1 MKKQLIFKEVLAM
14 LNAGTEYKAITL
26 AEVAKRCKMGKST
39 IYEYFTSKDE
49 MIYNAIIFYIN
60 KMLKFFS
67 SSFKISTFEPSLKI
81 WIKAMMV
88 CMKSNKWMLLPWT
101 FNSYAS
107 YLNAEDS
114 ARASD
119 LLGKSQTIIIKLL
132 TAICKKGVAEEYIV
146 DDSEQSIEYVY
157 YGAIGTLAKYVGED
171 FDYTSPQGA
180 WLIDLITTQLIKHL
194 STESNEVA
202 PAEQEE
208 EYVEEAEETEGEEE
222 TTDGEEEYA
231 EEETEEY
238 AEDGEYAEDSEYAED
253 GEYAEEEYADG
264 EYAEEEYSDENYE
277 DGEYAG
283 EYGDGE
289 YENDEYAGEYEDN
302 GEYAEGDYSTD
313 GYQYEYADGEEEAGP
328 EDIDY

>member
-101 FNSYAS
+101 FNTYAS

-132 TAICKKGVAEEYIV
+132 TAICKKGVAEGYIV

-157 YGAIGTLAKYVGED
+157 YGAIGILAKYVTED
-171 FDYTSPQGA
+171 FDYTSEQGA
-180 WLIDLITTQLIKHL
+180 WLVITSQLIKHL
-194 STESNEVA
+194 STDSSDA
-202 PAEQEE
+202 AEYQP
-208 EYVEEAEETEGEEE
+208 EEAEEE
-222 TTDGEEEYA
+222 TAYAEDEAAEEEYA
-231 EEETEEY
+231 EEEYVEDEY
-238 AEDGEYAEDSEYAED
+238 AEDGEYED
-253 GEYAEEEYADG
+253 GEYDEEYAEEDYADDEYADEEYAD
-264 EYAEEEYSDENYE
+264 DEYE
-277 DGEYAG
+277 DGEY
-283 EYGDGE
+283 D
-289 YENDEYAGEYEDN
+289 EN
-302 GEYAEGDYSTD
+302 
-313 GYQYEYADGEEEAGP
+313 GYQYEYAEDGDDETGP

>member
-101 FNSYAS
+101 FNTYAS

-132 TAICKKGVAEEYIV
+132 TAICKKGVAEGYIV
-146 DDSEQSIEYVY
+146 DDNEQSIEYVY
-157 YGAIGTLAKYVGED
+157 YGAIGILAKYVTED
-171 FDYTSPQGA
+171 FDYTSEQGA
-180 WLIDLITTQLIKHL
+180 WLIDVITSQLIKHL
-194 STESNEVA
+194 STDA
-202 PAEQEE
+202 IDAAEHQP
-208 EYVEEAEETEGEEE
+208 EEAEEETAYAEDEAAEEA
-222 TTDGEEEYA
+222 TEEEYA
-231 EEETEEY
+231 EDEYAEEGEYEEEY
-238 AEDGEYAEDSEYAED
+238 SEDGEYAEGEYDEEYED
-253 GEYAEEEYADG
+253 GEYAEGEYDEEYAEEDYADG
-264 EYAEEEYSDENYE
+264 EYSDE
-277 DGEYAG
+277 
-283 EYGDGE
+283 
-289 YENDEYAGEYEDN
+289 
-302 GEYAEGDYSTD
+302 EYAEGEYEEGEYDEN
-313 GYQYEYADGEEEAGP
+313 GYQYEYAEDGDDETGP

>member
-14 LNAGTEYKAITL
+14 LNSGAEYKAITL

-39 IYEYFTSKDE
+39 IYEYFNSKDE
-49 MIYNAIIFYIN
+49 MIYSAIIFYIN

-101 FNSYAS
+101 FKTYSS
-107 YLNAEDS
+107 YLTKEDS
-114 ARASD
+114 ARAED

-146 DDSEQSIEYVY
+146 ECSDSSIEYVY

-171 FDYTSPQGA
+171 FDYTSPEGA
-180 WLIDLITTQLIKHL
+180 WLTDTIVAQVIKHL
-194 STESNEVA
+194 STEEA
-202 PAEQEE
+202 
-208 EYVEEAEETEGEEE
+208 YVEAP
-222 TTDGEEEYA
+222 
-231 EEETEEY
+231 EEETEETA
-238 AEDGEYAEDSEYAED
+238 AEESEEEYVAE
-253 GEYAEEEYADG
+253 AEEEYTEEG
-264 EYAEEEYSDENYE
+264 EETET
-277 DGEYAG
+277 
-283 EYGDGE
+283 
-289 YENDEYAGEYEDN
+289 EYEDAEATDT
-302 GEYAEGDYSTD
+302 EYEDA
-313 GYQYEYADGEEEAGP
+313 EYADAEEGTEYEEVEDVEYADDDTEYADAEYEDADAEYADAETEYEDVDYDSDDDATTYEEGP

>member
-101 FNSYAS
+101 FNSYSS
-107 YLNAEDS
+107 YLNAEDA
-114 ARASD
+114 ARATD

-132 TAICKKGVAEEYIV
+132 TAICKKGVAEGYIV
-146 DDSEQSIEYVY
+146 DESEQSIEYAY

-171 FDYTSPQGA
+171 FDYTSAQGA
-180 WLIDLITTQLIKHL
+180 WLADLITSQLIKHL
-194 STESNEVA
+194 STDSADVEYEE
-202 PAEQEE
+202 PEEETYEETEE
-208 EYVEEAEETEGEEE
+208 EYEEQESEQEYAEETEEQ
-222 TTDGEEEYA
+222 EYA
-231 EEETEEY
+231 EDEYAEDEY
-238 AEDGEYAEDSEYAED
+238 AEDGEYEQESY
-253 GEYAEEEYADG
+253 
-264 EYAEEEYSDENYE
+264 DENSYSYQ
-277 DGEYAG
+277 D
-283 EYGDGE
+283 
-289 YENDEYAGEYEDN
+289 DETEYED
-302 GEYAEGDYSTD
+302 
-313 GYQYEYADGEEEAGP
+313 GP

>member
-101 FNSYAS
+101 FNTYAS

-132 TAICKKGVAEEYIV
+132 TAICKKGVAEGYIV

-157 YGAIGTLAKYVGED
+157 YGAIGILAKYVTED
-171 FDYTSPQGA
+171 FDYTSEQGA
-180 WLIDLITTQLIKHL
+180 WLIDVITSQLIKHL
-194 STESNEVA
+194 STDSSDA
-202 PAEQEE
+202 AEYQP
-208 EYVEEAEETEGEEE
+208 EEAEEE
-222 TTDGEEEYA
+222 TAYAEDEAAEEEYA
-231 EEETEEY
+231 EDEY
-238 AEDGEYAEDSEYAED
+238 AEDGEYED
-253 GEYAEEEYADG
+253 GEYDEEYAEEEYAEEDYADD
-264 EYAEEEYSDENYE
+264 EYADEEY
-277 DGEYAG
+277 A
-283 EYGDGE
+283 DGE
-289 YENDEYAGEYEDN
+289 YEEGEYDEN
-302 GEYAEGDYSTD
+302 
-313 GYQYEYADGEEEAGP
+313 GYQYEYAEDGDDETGP

>member
-101 FNSYAS
+101 FNSYSS
-107 YLNAEDS
+107 YLNAEDA
-114 ARASD
+114 ARATD

-132 TAICKKGVAEEYIV
+132 TAICKKGVAEGYIV
-146 DDSEQSIEYVY
+146 DESEQSIEYAY

-171 FDYTSPQGA
+171 FDYTSAQGA
-180 WLIDLITTQLIKHL
+180 WLADLITSQLIKHL
-194 STESNEVA
+194 STESADVEYEE
-202 PAEQEE
+202 PEEETYEEETEE
-208 EYVEEAEETEGEEE
+208 EYEEQE
-222 TTDGEEEYA
+222 GEEEYA
-231 EEETEEY
+231 EDTEEQEYEDGEYAEDEY
-238 AEDGEYAEDSEYAED
+238 AEDGEYEQEYEDETYAEDGSFEQEYAED
-253 GEYAEEEYADG
+253 GEYEQESYDNNQ
-264 EYAEEEYSDENYE
+264 YSYQ
-277 DGEYAG
+277 
-283 EYGDGE
+283 
-289 YENDEYAGEYEDN
+289 NDEETEFED
-302 GEYAEGDYSTD
+302 
-313 GYQYEYADGEEEAGP
+313 GP

>member
-14 LNAGTEYKAITL
+14 LNSGTEYKAITL

-49 MIYNAIIFYIN
+49 MIYSAIIFYIN

-101 FNSYAS
+101 FKTYAS
-107 YLNAEDS
+107 YLREEDA
-114 ARASD
+114 ARAED

-132 TAICKKGVAEEYIV
+132 TAICKKGVAEGYLVEASEESVEY
-146 DDSEQSIEYVY
+146 SY

-171 FDYTSPQGA
+171 FDYTSEEGT
-180 WLIDLITTQLIKHL
+180 WLAETITAQIIKHM
-194 STESNEVA
+194 STDEAYVERPDDDTDAEEDVEA
-202 PAEQEE
+202 DETDDAEEQEADETE
-208 EYVEEAEETEGEEE
+208 ETDEEAEESEEE
-222 TTDGEEEYA
+222 PEEDTEYEDGDGEEY
-231 EEETEEY
+231 
-238 AEDGEYAEDSEYAED
+238 ED
-253 GEYAEEEYADG
+253 ADG
-264 EYAEEEYSDENYE
+264 EPQEEYE
-277 DGEYAG
+277 DGDAEYDENAD
-283 EYGDGE
+283 EYDESGDEGE
-289 YENDEYAGEYEDN
+289 YEEADDADAQPEYE
-302 GEYAEGDYSTD
+302 E
-313 GYQYEYADGEEEAGP
+313 GP

>member
-14 LNAGTEYKAITL
+14 LNSGTEYKAITL

-49 MIYNAIIFYIN
+49 MIYSAIIFYIN

-101 FNSYAS
+101 FKTYAS
-107 YLNAEDS
+107 YLREEDA
-114 ARASD
+114 ARAED

-132 TAICKKGVAEEYIV
+132 TAICKKGVAEGYLVEASEESVEY
-146 DDSEQSIEYVY
+146 SY

-171 FDYTSPQGA
+171 FDYTSEEGT
-180 WLIDLITTQLIKHL
+180 WLAETITAQIIKHM
-194 STESNEVA
+194 STDEAYVDRPDDDTDAGEDVEA
-202 PAEQEE
+202 DDAEEQEADETE
-208 EYVEEAEETEGEEE
+208 ETDEEAEESEEE
-222 TTDGEEEYA
+222 PEEDTEYEDGDGEEY
-231 EEETEEY
+231 
-238 AEDGEYAEDSEYAED
+238 ED
-253 GEYAEEEYADG
+253 ADG
-264 EYAEEEYSDENYE
+264 EPQEEYE
-277 DGEYAG
+277 DGDAEYDENAE
-283 EYGDGE
+283 EYDESGDEGE
-289 YENDEYAGEYEDN
+289 YEEADDADAQPEYE
-302 GEYAEGDYSTD
+302 E
-313 GYQYEYADGEEEAGP
+313 GP

>member
-26 AEVAKRCKMGKST
+26 AEVAKRCNMGKST

-49 MIYNAIIFYIN
+49 MIYSAIIFYIN

-101 FNSYAS
+101 FKTYSS

-114 ARASD
+114 ARAED

-132 TAICKKGVAEEYIV
+132 TAICKKGVAEGYIV
-146 DDSEQSIEYVY
+146 DSSDDSVEYAY

-171 FDYTSPQGA
+171 FDYTSEQGV
-180 WLIDLITTQLIKHL
+180 WLAETITAQIIKHL
-194 STESNEVA
+194 STEEAYVERPEESE
-202 PAEQEE
+202 EIDETQEESEEYEESQEDEEYQEDSDGEYQEEYDESEDGEYEEDGDYSDEEYEGEE
-208 EYVEEAEETEGEEE
+208 EYDEGEDYSDEEYEDGDYDDSAEETE
-222 TTDGEEEYA
+222 
-231 EEETEEY
+231 
-238 AEDGEYAEDSEYAED
+238 
-253 GEYAEEEYADG
+253 
-264 EYAEEEYSDENYE
+264 YE
-277 DGEYAG
+277 D
-283 EYGDGE
+283 
-289 YENDEYAGEYEDN
+289 
-302 GEYAEGDYSTD
+302 
-313 GYQYEYADGEEEAGP
+313 GP